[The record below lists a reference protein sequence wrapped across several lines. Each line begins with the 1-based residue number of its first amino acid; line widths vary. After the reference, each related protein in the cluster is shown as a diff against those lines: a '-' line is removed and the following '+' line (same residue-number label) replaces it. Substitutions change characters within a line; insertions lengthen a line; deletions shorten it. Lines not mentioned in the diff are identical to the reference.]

1 MTHKACITRV
11 LFILFILLLLPGGVA
26 QAYTSDN
33 DGSLN
38 NKESFNGENSLDS
51 GDTSDSEDSPGK
63 DESSDDEDVTEND
76 MLDDVSLDGVE
87 KYWDQVVHDYGGYIP
102 ELNKDSLYEL
112 IKDKKSLSIKGV
124 FYGVLEYLF
133 YELVSNGKLLGTLLM
148 LTLFS
153 SVLQTM
159 HAAFERS
166 SISKIAYF
174 VVYIV
179 LLFLALNSFHSA
191 VSYAKETI
199 DTMSHFML
207 ALVPLVLGLM
217 ASFGNV
223 IAVSFFQ
230 PIIIFFVNISGML
243 VSNIILP
250 ILFLAAL
257 LLIVS
262 TLSDQY
268 KVTHLANLMKSV
280 GLGMLGVFLTI
291 FLSVMSIQGATSA
304 IQDGVAMKTAKF
316 ISGNF
321 IPVVGRTLTD
331 ATDSILSAS
340 LLLKNAIGIV
350 GLIIIIIVALFPAIK
365 IFAIAIIYRVCA
377 AILQPI
383 GDGPMVTSLLVIS
396 KYIFYILACLL
407 LVTFMFF
414 MGIVI
419 IVAASNLTLLLR

>member
-1 MTHKACITRV
+1 MKQKVCNGCV
-11 LFILFILLLLPGGVA
+11 LFILLIFLFQPGSIVHAGAPDNEETPSNEEILDRTELP
-26 QAYTSDN
+26 
-33 DGSLN
+33 
-38 NKESFNGENSLDS
+38 ENQ
-51 GDTSDSEDSPGK
+51 DSENNESP
-63 DESSDDEDVTEND
+63 EDD
-76 MLDDVSLDGVE
+76 MLDDVSLDGIE
-87 KYWDQVVHDYGGYIP
+87 KYWNQIIRDYGGYIP
-102 ELNKDSLYEL
+102 ELNKASIYEF
-112 IKDKKSLSIKGV
+112 IKEEKSLSFKRV
-124 FYGVLEYLF
+124 LFGVLEYMF
-133 YELVSNGKLLGTLLM
+133 HELLTNGKLLGTLLM

-153 SVLQTM
+153 TVLQTM

-179 LLFLALNSFHSA
+179 LLFLALNSFYLA

-207 ALVPLVLGLM
+207 ALIPLVLGLM
-217 ASFGNV
+217 ASFGNIV
-223 IAVSFFQ
+223 AVSFFQ

-262 TLSDQY
+262 TLNDQY
-268 KVTHLANLMKSV
+268 KVTHLANLLKSV
-280 GLGMLGVFLTI
+280 GMGMLGVFITI
-291 FLSVMSIQGATSA
+291 FLSIMSIQGASSA

-340 LLLKNAIGIV
+340 LLLKNAVGIV
-350 GLIIIIIVALFPAIK
+350 GLIIIILLALFPAIK
-365 IFAIAIIYRVCA
+365 IFVIAVIYRLCA

-414 MGIVI
+414 IGIVI